1 MRCVYINL
9 ASETARRAD
18 LEANFLS
25 CAGPGWS
32 LARLEAVTPADVHA
46 AGIGGILRPTE
57 KACFVSHRNA
67 VATGIGSEEPI
78 AVFEDD
84 IVLGPTTTALI
95 DQALAGNPDLDWDIL
110 YLEVCISRMETMVE
124 LFRLRR
130 HLAGQGGVTLI
141 NLQGVEYAGATAYIV
156 HPKAQTKI
164 VEIIAGLGELNVPYD
179 VALRDLVRQGVL
191 KGFAFFPFLS
201 GFSDHVLTSQDQ
213 LGQTHGADRVWI
225 AFRQLMQ
232 LDRDLQALRPTVEAI
247 RRDLCDADA
256 ELFGLLLGAML
267 GPGFQTK

>member
-1 MRCVYINL
+1 MRSVYINL

-18 LEANFLS
+18 LEANFLTH
-25 CAGPGWS
+25 AGPGWS
-32 LARLEAVTPADVHA
+32 LARLGAVTPDDVRA

-57 KACFVSHRNA
+57 KACFLSHRNA
-67 VATGIGSEEPI
+67 VATGLPTGEPI

-84 IVLGPTTTALI
+84 IVLGPTTTALV
-95 DQALAGNPDLDWDIL
+95 DQVLAGNPDLDWDIL

-130 HLAGQGGVTLI
+130 HLDVQGGVTLI
-141 NLQGVEYAGATAYIV
+141 NLAGVEYAGATAYLV
-156 HPKAQTKI
+156 HPKAQAKI
-164 VEIIAGLGELNVPYD
+164 IEIIAGLGELNAPYD
-179 VALRDLVRQGVL
+179 VVLRDLVRQGVL

-201 GFSDHVLTSQDQ
+201 GFSDHVLTSQVQ
-213 LGQTHGADRVWI
+213 LGETHGADRVWI

-232 LDRDLQALRPTVEAI
+232 LDRDLGRLRPTVEAI
-247 RRDLCDADA
+247 RRDLSDDEA
-256 ELFGLLLGAML
+256 ELFGALLGAML